1 MDANLQTT
9 TFPLGTGPAN
19 ERLLV
24 FQIQNQGVAMRRRDI
39 RAERKASESAR
50 WAGFG
55 PLEQAQDW
63 REERDQERTE
73 YPEYDD
79 DYEQR
84 QMLQ

>member
-1 MDANLQTT
+1 
-9 TFPLGTGPAN
+9 
-19 ERLLV
+19 
-24 FQIQNQGVAMRRRDI
+24 MRRRDI
-39 RAERKASESAR
+39 RAERKASEAAR
-50 WAGFG
+50 WSGFS

-73 YPEYDD
+73 YPEHED